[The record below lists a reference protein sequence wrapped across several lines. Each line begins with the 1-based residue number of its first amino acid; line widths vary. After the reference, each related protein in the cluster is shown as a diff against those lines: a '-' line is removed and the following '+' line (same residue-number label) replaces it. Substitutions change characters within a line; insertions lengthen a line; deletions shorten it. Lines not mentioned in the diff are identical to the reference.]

1 MKIVLPGGSGQIGA
15 VLARAFRARG
25 DEVVVLSRGNSC
37 LARDV
42 RVVPWDGRA
51 LGAWA
56 REIDGADVV
65 VNLAGRTV
73 NCRYSEKHL
82 REMMDSRVDST
93 RAVGEA
99 IAAAARPPR
108 VWLQSSTATIYA
120 HRFDAANDER
130 TGVIGGREP
139 GVPPHWA
146 RSVEIATRW
155 EETLFAAP
163 TPRTRRIALRS
174 SLTLSP
180 DKGGIFDTLLGLVK
194 KGLGGTCGDGRQW
207 VSWVHEADFVR
218 AVMFLIDREDLDGAV
233 NVCAPNPVSNRDFM
247 RELRRAWGMPIG
259 LPAPALLLEIG
270 AVFMRTETELI
281 LKSRRV
287 VPGRL
292 LEAGFAFE
300 HPEWPAAARELC
312 ARARAGRVA

>member
-1 MKIVLPGGSGQIGA
+1 MRIILPGGSGQIGA

-25 DEVVVLSRGNSC
+25 DEVTVLSRGGPC
-37 LARDV
+37 LAHDV
-42 RVVPWDGRA
+42 RIVPWDGRT

-56 REIDGADVV
+56 RELDGADVV

-73 NCRYSEKHL
+73 NCRYSEKNL

-93 RAVGEA
+93 RVVGEA
-99 IAAAARPPR
+99 IREAARPPR

-130 TGVIGGREP
+130 TGIIGGREE

-163 TPRTRRIALRS
+163 TPATRRVALRS

-194 KGLGGTCGDGRQW
+194 KGLGGTCGNGRQW
-207 VSWVHEADFVR
+207 VSWIHERDFVR
-218 AVMFLIDREDLDGAV
+218 AVEFLVGRDDLSGAV
-233 NVCAPNPVSNRDFM
+233 NVCAPNPVTNADFM
-247 RELRRAWGMPIG
+247 RDLRRAWGMPIG
-259 LPAPALLLEIG
+259 LPAPAPLLEVG
-270 AVFMRTETELI
+270 AVFLRTETELI

-287 VPGRL
+287 VPARL

-300 HPEWPAAARELC
+300 YPDWPAAARELC